1 MNKEHNKLASLL
13 KLGYEALQIVLA
25 QIIPKCAVFII
36 HRHQVAGIL
45 VVQVD
50 STLQSY
56 LIIITNKGENL
67 IITLKKHLIKS
78 NIYL

>member
-13 KLGYEALQIVLA
+13 KLEYEALQIVLA

-50 STLQSY
+50 STLESY